1 MEIETPDLFLT
12 FFLKNRHLT
21 RPSAK
26 PLFSYHMTFEE
37 FTMLQHVVRRFRPS
51 SSMPNKNLRPWTACF
66 VLWASEWYRR
76 EYTNENGW
84 QWEPVFEQLGFS
96 LNNTEISE
104 LIPWAFEIYW
114 KRPIRRYTERRNILG
129 TVFIEGGLP
138 YKLISKGESKFSS
151 IIERTLVRY
160 ESITYANGSL
170 SDYVAEQSKY
180 LPKVFSEPESVA
192 LITDIVETLIIFAD
206 KVDLQSEVY
215 PDVQLDKTFP
225 SWRNC
230 FPLPMESNYGREI
243 INSWLSKA
251 TEVTVKR
258 KSNDNTLFC
267 KHFVTDD
274 FKKIES
280 HIFLPKHLSIEGVIK
295 ENLNSSRLELSLK
308 EGERDIKDLGA
319 GFCKFSSTGIELN
332 VRQRD
337 TRLIR
342 RNLYEALIIAVNSG
356 GVNIH
361 TLEVPE
367 SAIMFGTMPVGL
379 VQEEN
384 KFQII
389 GQGSFTTKHKKILLI
404 VPSKAEFQTLSGAVN
419 AHLVSDIQKVSCKII
434 ELCGDIRVRVDDQ
447 SYRIRTNSTIEA
459 SGGLFIKT
467 RTIPYNSK
475 PSLVYKD
482 IPEIADSFGLSHDF
496 DTFLGNENVHNLAA
510 YQKTGIHTLSV
521 KNKDGDTLLQRKVG
535 LVPKD
540 FDIFMRSDKD
550 CATLHLCCK
559 SNLLAEVQAKDCDIH
574 TTSESAVKKFK
585 IIPQNLPPKD
595 VTLEIFPNLDSD
607 PIYFTLPF
615 PAEGVHA
622 YDQHGQRLKTSTT
635 IEQLMGSQLH
645 LYSNKSFVQTFEI
658 EIALVPIST
667 RSPKAVFKVKVN
679 DRAEVINLY
688 SYKQQMLELLCLS
701 EDIDASIRLTV
712 RLRSDLFVCNIKR
725 FASPVFIDYV
735 HKQISFDP
743 SLLKITDIQQP
754 IALKINNPDQQ
765 AIVFE
770 SSIQGMELNYFK
782 IPSRLETD
790 GPWMI
795 VPHPD
800 AQVDFRPSFY
810 MNNDPLNI
818 QYSDEGPTSIQ
829 GAIQAFNPK
838 TSTNI
843 INVFLEK
850 MSLEINHRGWG
861 YIKSL
866 WANYGYLPLS
876 TFAVWKALVANEDA
890 IIVSLFVLDMDPNF
904 IQKLDTEFPIHWEM
918 FKLSAWRRAISQYRM
933 FLTSKGISDEL
944 VNSVTSSQVDSL
956 ANAIPAIPNEV
967 FTSLA
972 LNKKVPKP
980 PSAEIINIW
989 YEQLI
994 QSHAESDWPDKHL
1007 GVFKEIGEFLIK
1019 SHPDLTIQTFHKW
1032 QLPAATYPI
1041 LCAAI
1046 ACEVINKND
1055 FIRFTPEF
1063 NFECKELRSFDLEW
1077 FNGLYCYA
1085 IATLQ
1090 AKEGK

>member
-1 MEIETPDLFLT
+1 MEIKTPDLFLT
-12 FFLKNRHLT
+12 CFLKNRHLD
-21 RPSAK
+21 RPAAK

-37 FTMLQHVVRRFRPS
+37 FTELQHVVRRFKPAP
-51 SSMPNKNLRPWTACF
+51 SMPDKNLRPWSACF

-76 EYTNENGW
+76 EYINENGW

-96 LNNTEISE
+96 LSNTEISE
-104 LIPWAFEIYW
+104 LIPWAFETYW

-151 IIERTLVRY
+151 IIERALMRY

-225 SWRNC
+225 SWRNS
-230 FPLPMESNYGREI
+230 FPLPLESKDGREI

-251 TEVTVKR
+251 TEVKVKR
-258 KSNDNTLFC
+258 KSHGNTLFC
-267 KHFVTDD
+267 KHSVTDD

-280 HIFLPKHLSIEGVIK
+280 HVFLPKYLSIEGVTK
-295 ENLNSSRLELSLK
+295 ENLSSSRLELYLK
-308 EGERDIKDLGA
+308 EGERDSKDLGA
-319 GFCKFSSTGIELN
+319 GFCKFSDTGIELN

-342 RNLYEALIIAVNSG
+342 RDAYEALIIAVNSG
-356 GVNIH
+356 GVKIH
-361 TLEVPE
+361 TFEVPE

-389 GQGSFTTKHKKILLI
+389 GQGSFTTKRKEILLV

-419 AHLVSDIQKVSCKII
+419 ANRVLDIQEVSCKII
-434 ELCGDIRVRVDDQ
+434 TLCGDLRVRVGDQ
-447 SYRIRTNSTIEA
+447 SYRIRTNSTIET

-467 RTIPYNSK
+467 HTMPYISK

-482 IPEIADSFGLSHDF
+482 IPEIADSFGLNHDF
-496 DTFLGNENVHNLAA
+496 DTFLGKENVHNLAA

-540 FDIFMRSDKD
+540 FDIFMRSNEDS
-550 CATLHLCCK
+550 ATLHLCCK
-559 SNLLAEVQAKDCDIH
+559 SNLLAEVQAKDCDIQ
-574 TTSESAVKKFK
+574 TTSESSVKKFK
-585 IIPQNLPPKD
+585 ITPQNLPPKD
-595 VTLEIFPNLDSD
+595 VTLEVFPNLDSD

-635 IEQLMGSQLH
+635 IEQLMGSQLY
-645 LYSNKSFVQTFEI
+645 LYSSKDFLQTFEI
-658 EIALVPIST
+658 EIALAPISS
-667 RSPKAVFKVKVN
+667 RSPKAIFKIPVK
-679 DRAEVINLY
+679 DRAVVINLY
-688 SYKQQMLELLCLS
+688 SYKQQILELLSLS
-701 EDIDASIRLTV
+701 EDIDAFIRLTV
-712 RLRSDLFVCNIKR
+712 RLRRDLFVCNIRR
-725 FASPVFIDYV
+725 FATPVFIDHD
-735 HKQISFDP
+735 HKQISFDH
-743 SLLKITDIQQP
+743 SLLKEADLQQP
-754 IALKINNPDQQ
+754 IALKIAEPEQQ
-765 AIVFE
+765 AVHFE
-770 SSIQGMELNYFK
+770 STVHGMELNYFM
-782 IPSRLETD
+782 IPSKLETG

-800 AQVDFRPSFY
+800 AQVDFRPNFY
-810 MNNDPLNI
+810 MNNDSLNI
-818 QYSDEGPTSIQ
+818 QSFEETPKSIQ
-829 GAIQAFNPK
+829 GAVKAFHPK
-838 TSTNI
+838 TNPDV
-843 INVFLEK
+843 INVFLEQ
-850 MSLEINHRGWG
+850 MSLEMSHRGWG

-890 IIVSLFVLDMDPNF
+890 LIVSLFVLDMDPNF

-918 FKLSAWRRAISQYRM
+918 FKLSAWRRAIIQYRV
-933 FLTSKGISDEL
+933 FLTSKGISDEI
-944 VNSVTSSQVDSL
+944 VDSVTYSQVDSL
-956 ANAIPAIPNEV
+956 ANALPAIPNEV
-967 FTSLA
+967 FVSLM
-972 LNKKVPKP
+972 LDKKISQVPP
-980 PSAEIINIW
+980 QAIEIW
-989 YEQLI
+989 LKDLI

-1007 GVFKEIGEFLIK
+1007 GVFQEIAELLKK
-1019 SHPDLTIQTFHKW
+1019 SHPDLTVQTFHKW
-1032 QLPAATYPI
+1032 QLPVATYPI
-1041 LCAAI
+1041 VCAAI
-1046 ACEVINKND
+1046 ACEVINKHD
-1055 FIRFTPEF
+1055 VIRFTPEF
-1063 NFECKELRSFDLEW
+1063 NFECKELRSFDLKW
-1077 FNGLYCYA
+1077 FNGVYCYA
-1085 IATLQ
+1085 IAALQ